1 VVDLELI
8 YRKTLAACA
17 PEVIVRAAVDASM
30 PRNVVA
36 IGKCAGRM
44 VSGVDFDR
52 GFCVVPRGYPRPDPS
67 PSSGLRMTF
76 GGHPDIDD
84 DSFAAGDALVDFVDQ
99 CDDVLFLI
107 SGGGSACVEVP
118 LPPFT
123 RDEVATTSARLVA
136 SSLSIGEINTVR
148 KHLSAIKGGRL
159 GTRVHGRSVTLVYS
173 DVSTGAIGDVA
184 SAPTVADRTTN
195 ADAARILERLGG
207 CEPVVAKLRV
217 PSTPETVR
225 RIHNA
230 IARVIADNAT
240 LTSAAARFVEDA
252 GLIAVMW
259 PQQIES
265 SVEDAAREL
274 ADRAATLND
283 NEVLIAGGE
292 PVVARHGTGKGGR
305 CCELA
310 VRFAM
315 RSDRVALFGTSD
327 GVDGSSGIA
336 GISVEAHFSAP
347 SGQDRG
353 LKPSAT
359 QKQIQKLLDN
369 SDSLAA
375 ALLIGRAV
383 IMPPTG
389 NNLRDLFLV
398 AGVNR
403 RMAHH

>member
-1 VVDLELI
+1 MVDLESL
-8 YRKTLAACA
+8 YRRTLQACA
-17 PEVIVRAAVDASM
+17 PEAIVRGAVEVSM

-44 VSGVDFDR
+44 VAGVDFDR
-52 GFCVVPRGYPRPDPS
+52 GFVVVPKGYPRPDPS
-67 PSSGLRMTF
+67 PSPRLRMTI

-84 DSFAAGDALVDFVDQ
+84 DSFRAGEQLLEFVDQ
-99 CDDVLFLI
+99 AGDVLFLI

-123 RDEVATTSARLVA
+123 QEEIATMNTRLVA
-136 SSLSIGEINTVR
+136 SSLPIGAINTVR

-159 GTRVHGRSVTLVYS
+159 AARVHGRSVTLVYS

-184 SAPTVADRTTN
+184 SGPTVADHTTN

-207 CEPVVAKLRV
+207 CEPIVTKLRAE
-217 PSTPETVR
+217 STPDTVR
-225 RIHNA
+225 RIDHA
-230 IARVIADNAT
+230 TARVIADNAT
-240 LTSAAARFVEDA
+240 LTSTAASLVREA
-252 GLIAVMW
+252 GYVAVMW
-259 PQQIES
+259 PRQIEED
-265 SVEDAAREL
+265 VDDAARLL
-274 ADRAATLND
+274 AERSDTLRE

-292 PVVARHGTGKGGR
+292 PTVERRGPGKGGR

-315 RSDRVALFGTSD
+315 RSTNEALFGTSD
-327 GVDGSSGIA
+327 GVDGSSGVAAIDVGLA
-336 GISVEAHFSAP
+336 LQPAP
-347 SGQDRG
+347 GRLRVG
-353 LKPSAT
+353 PT
-359 QKQIQKLLDN
+359 LLQLLAS

-375 ALLIGRAV
+375 ALQIGRAV
-383 IMPPTG
+383 IIPPTG

>member
-1 VVDLELI
+1 VVDLESI
-8 YRKTLAACA
+8 YRKTLEACA

-36 IGKCAGRM
+36 IGKCGGRM
-44 VSGVDFDR
+44 VGGLDFDR
-52 GFCVVPRGYPRPDPS
+52 AFCVVPRGYPHPDPS
-67 PSSGLRMTF
+67 LRLGMTL

-84 DSFAAGDALVDFVDQ
+84 DSFAAGDALVTFVDQ

-123 RDEVATTSARLVA
+123 RDEVARTSARLVS

-159 GTRVHGRSVTLVYS
+159 AARVHGRSVTLVYS

-184 SAPTVADRTTN
+184 SAPTVADQTTN

-207 CEPVVAKLRV
+207 CEPVVAKLRD
-217 PSTPETVR
+217 PSTPDTVR
-225 RIHNA
+225 RIDNA

-240 LTSAAARFVEDA
+240 LTSAAARFVREA
-252 GLIAVMW
+252 GLVAVMW
-259 PQQIES
+259 PGQIES
-265 SVEDAAREL
+265 DVEDAARDL
-274 ADRAATLND
+274 ADRAATLNE
-283 NEVLIAGGE
+283 NEVLVAGGE

-315 RSDRVALFGTSD
+315 RCNNAALFGTSD
-327 GVDGSSGIA
+327 GVDGSSGVA
-336 GISVEAHFSAP
+336 GICVEAHFTAP
-347 SGQDRG
+347 AGQDRG
-353 LKPSAT
+353 LKPAAT
-359 QKQIQKLLDN
+359 QKQIHELLAN

-375 ALLIGRAV
+375 ALQIGRAV

-398 AGVNR
+398 AGVNP

>member
-1 VVDLELI
+1 MADLESI
-8 YRKTLAACA
+8 YRKTLQACA

-44 VSGVDFDR
+44 MEGADAER
-52 GFCVVPRGYPRPDPS
+52 GLVVVPKGYPS
-67 PSSGLRMTF
+67 PGGDARRSTVF
-76 GGHPDIDD
+76 GGHPDIDH
-84 DSFAAGDALVDFVDQ
+84 DSFAAGARLLDFVDH
-99 CDDVLFLI
+99 CDEVLFLI

-123 RDEVATTSARLVA
+123 RDEVATTSARLVS

-148 KHLSAIKGGRL
+148 KHLSTIKGGRL
-159 GTRVHGRSVTLVYS
+159 ASRVHGRSVTLVYS

-207 CEPVVAKLRV
+207 CEPVVAKLRD
-217 PSTPETVR
+217 PSTPDTVR
-225 RIHNA
+225 RLDNA
-230 IARVIADNAT
+230 TARMIADNTT
-240 LTSAAARFVEDA
+240 LTSSAARFVREA
-252 GLIAVMW
+252 GLVAVMW
-259 PQQIES
+259 AGQIES
-265 SVEDAAREL
+265 DVDDAARAL
-274 ADRAATLND
+274 AERAATLNED
-283 NEVLIAGGE
+283 EVLIAGGE
-292 PVVARHGTGKGGR
+292 PVVARHGSGKGGR

-315 RSDRVALFGTSD
+315 RTNNAALFGTSD
-327 GVDGSSGIA
+327 GVDGSSGVA
-336 GISVEAHFSAP
+336 GICVEAHFSAP
-347 SGQDRG
+347 AGQDRG
-353 LKPSAT
+353 LKPAAT
-359 QKQIQKLLDN
+359 QQLLDN

>member
-1 VVDLELI
+1 MVDLESI
-8 YRKTLAACA
+8 YRKTLQACA
-17 PEVIVRAAVDASM
+17 PEVIVREAVEASM

-44 VSGVDFDR
+44 MEGADAER
-52 GFCVVPRGYPRPDPS
+52 GLVVVPKGYPS
-67 PSSGLRMTF
+67 PRGDARRSTVY

-123 RDEVATTSARLVA
+123 RDEVAMTSARLVA

-159 GTRVHGRSVTLVYS
+159 GARVHGRSVTLVYS

-207 CEPVVAKLRV
+207 CDPVVAKLRD
-217 PSTPETVR
+217 PSTPQTVR
-225 RIHNA
+225 RLDNA

-240 LTSAAARFVEDA
+240 LTSTAARFVREA
-252 GLIAVMW
+252 GLVAVVW
-259 PQQIES
+259 PGQIES
-265 SVEDAAREL
+265 TVEDAARAI
-274 ADRAATLND
+274 ADRAATLKE

-315 RSDRVALFGTSD
+315 RSDHAALFGTSD
-327 GVDGSSGIA
+327 GVDGSSGVA
-336 GISVEAHFSAP
+336 GICVEAHFSAP
-347 SGQDRG
+347 AGQDRG
-353 LKPSAT
+353 LRPAAT
-359 QKQIQKLLDN
+359 QKQILELLDN
-369 SDSLAA
+369 SDSLGA
-375 ALLIGRAV
+375 ALQIGRAV